1 MSKTD
6 VSLYAN
12 DVAGLLGDQLAAVE
26 VAIKIFMSDG
36 ARDKSSQYF
45 ISHSSAQESS
55 LSGTCESP
63 GSVAPLILSNPTLA
77 ELRTKLVV
85 PFKILAL

>member
-12 DVAGLLGDQLAAVE
+12 DVAGLLGGELAFVE
-26 VAIKIFMSDG
+26 VAINIFMNDG

-55 LSGTCESP
+55 LSGMCELP
-63 GSVAPLILSNPTLA
+63 GSVHPLIRSNPTLA
-77 ELRTKLVV
+77 ELRTKPVV